1 MQAYSFLMPR
11 RFLRGSYL
19 SLSLTVVAL
28 ACGVAMVCAIDLAN
42 AAVLRAF
49 VEVVDAMSGRAALL
63 VRAGEGG
70 LFPEEVADAVG
81 RVPGVELAV
90 PVVEASAFAGDASGE
105 TLVVQGVDITNDEAL
120 RVYQT
125 RDAEGL
131 ELADPLVVLSQPD
144 SVILTRAFAGRRGLA
159 VGDAVFLVTPG
170 GRQRFTV
177 RGLLDP
183 QGVARVYGGN
193 LVVMDL
199 FAAERVFT
207 HPRSIN
213 RVDVV
218 IRHGQDVRAV
228 GEAIRA
234 VLPSGLD
241 VQTPAERKLD
251 LDRLVRSLQVLLQ
264 AVMLVGLVAAFLI
277 AFGRLSTVFEARAW
291 QLGILR
297 AVGVRPRVVWREL
310 VKESLLLGA
319 AGVALGL
326 PLGIGLAHVLLPAM
340 AVTTALNC
348 KLIAPQASLGIR
360 APSLV
365 MAVSLGLVAAV
376 AAAAGPAWRATRV
389 DPARVL
395 GQRGVELPGAARVWP
410 WLLRALAGAG
420 VAVAL
425 VLQATQHSAAWG
437 LVATAL
443 IAVGLALAARPVL
456 YLLGP
461 LMAALALVTGPTG
474 RFATA
479 VLGRNPRRSAL
490 TVAMLGVGLGTV
502 LWFWTVAESFERT
515 LAEALTNAWRA
526 DLAITSSHVLSGYVE
541 APLARG
547 LLAELASVPG
557 VAAVAGN
564 RIIDWHHA
572 GASIAINA
580 LDPAYLRDPG
590 FGSWPLEEGKFAE
603 VWPRVLRGEAVTVS
617 RSFAVNLDV
626 RVGDDLTIDA
636 PSGPLTLPVAGIVTD
651 FLSARGTIEMSRDVY
666 ERFWQ
671 DEQVTF
677 VLVRLA
683 PGAERDAVRAAIAR
697 TLGKQY
703 DLRVLTPAELVSH
716 YRGEVRR
723 AFAGVDLLRVL
734 VSVVVLIGMA
744 DSLTAGVAER
754 TRELGSL
761 RALGVRPRAVRRMVL
776 LEAVLLGTVGLAL
789 ALVGGLGLG
798 VLWVRATFAYLLGW
812 VVELYIPYRQV
823 LDVSLTTIV
832 VCLVAALLPAYRAA
846 SLEPAVALRHE

>member
-1 MQAYSFLMPR
+1 MSVRCRARTAKPGCTRDVQSWKASKVTFDPTTCGLLASAHLASASGRPVQAYSFLMPR

-193 LVVMDL
+193 LVVM
-199 FAAERVFT
+199 
-207 HPRSIN
+207 
-213 RVDVV
+213 
-218 IRHGQDVRAV
+218 
-228 GEAIRA
+228 
-234 VLPSGLD
+234 
-241 VQTPAERKLD
+241 
-251 LDRLVRSLQVLLQ
+251 
-264 AVMLVGLVAAFLI
+264 GLVAAFLI

-376 AAAAGPAWRATRV
+376 AAAAG
-389 DPARVL
+389 
-395 GQRGVELPGAARVWP
+395 
-410 WLLRALAGAG
+410 
-420 VAVAL
+420 
-425 VLQATQHSAAWG
+425 
-437 LVATAL
+437 
-443 IAVGLALAARPVL
+443 
-456 YLLGP
+456 
-461 LMAALALVTGPTG
+461 
-474 RFATA
+474 
-479 VLGRNPRRSAL
+479 
-490 TVAMLGVGLGTV
+490 
-502 LWFWTVAESFERT
+502 
-515 LAEALTNAWRA
+515 
-526 DLAITSSHVLSGYVE
+526 
-541 APLARG
+541 
-547 LLAELASVPG
+547 
-557 VAAVAGN
+557 
-564 RIIDWHHA
+564 
-572 GASIAINA
+572 
-580 LDPAYLRDPG
+580 
-590 FGSWPLEEGKFAE
+590 
-603 VWPRVLRGEAVTVS
+603 
-617 RSFAVNLDV
+617 
-626 RVGDDLTIDA
+626 
-636 PSGPLTLPVAGIVTD
+636 
-651 FLSARGTIEMSRDVY
+651 
-666 ERFWQ
+666 
-671 DEQVTF
+671 
-677 VLVRLA
+677 
-683 PGAERDAVRAAIAR
+683 
-697 TLGKQY
+697 
-703 DLRVLTPAELVSH
+703 
-716 YRGEVRR
+716 
-723 AFAGVDLLRVL
+723 
-734 VSVVVLIGMA
+734 
-744 DSLTAGVAER
+744 
-754 TRELGSL
+754 
-761 RALGVRPRAVRRMVL
+761 
-776 LEAVLLGTVGLAL
+776 
-789 ALVGGLGLG
+789 
-798 VLWVRATFAYLLGW
+798 
-812 VVELYIPYRQV
+812 
-823 LDVSLTTIV
+823 
-832 VCLVAALLPAYRAA
+832 
-846 SLEPAVALRHE
+846 